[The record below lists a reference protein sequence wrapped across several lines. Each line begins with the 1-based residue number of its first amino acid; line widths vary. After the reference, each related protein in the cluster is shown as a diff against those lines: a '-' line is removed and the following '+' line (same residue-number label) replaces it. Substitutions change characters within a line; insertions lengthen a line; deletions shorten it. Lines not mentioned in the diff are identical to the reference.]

1 MGTKIYLAF
10 AFLLLIGSAVNAQN
24 GFLKASGKKV
34 VNGNGEEVI
43 LRGMGLGGW
52 MLQEGYMLETSDFA
66 GPQYKI
72 METIEKLVGEQVTNV
87 FYDAWLENYCQKK
100 DIDSMAAWGFN
111 SIRLPMHYNLF
122 TLPIEDEPL
131 AGQDTWLEK
140 GFLMVDDLLEWCGA
154 NEIYLILDL
163 HAAPGGQGKDA
174 NISDY
179 DPTKPSLWESAENRR
194 KTVALWTKL
203 ADRYKDEPWIG
214 GYDLINEP
222 NWDIDNA
229 GNKNG
234 CNCNQNTALWN
245 LYKEIISGIRTVDN
259 NHLVIL
265 EGNCWGNNYNGLTN
279 IKLFDSNLMLSF
291 HKYWSYNDAGSISGI
306 INLRNTHNVPIWL
319 GESGENSNNW
329 FTNAI
334 SLIESNGIGWA
345 WWPYKKIG
353 SVTGTVT
360 IPKTSGW
367 QNLLNYWKGKGAK
380 PSIEQATTWLMEQ
393 AEMMKLENCIIHYD
407 VNDAMFR
414 QINDQSAKP
423 FKQHTV
429 PGTVYAV
436 DYDLG
441 SCNFAYFDTDTAD
454 YHVTTNTY
462 TAWNTGHLYR
472 NDGVDIEACTDD
484 AGTNGYSVGWTDAGE
499 WMLYT
504 INIEE
509 TAAYSI
515 DFRYAAQDGA
525 GKFHFEMDGLSV
537 TPQITLPS
545 TDGWT
550 TWGTKTI
557 SNVVLKKGQH
567 QLKLY
572 IDNAGF
578 NINFF
583 RIHTPT
589 EVGALTPEI
598 LNIKTDESGTQLLLT
613 SNQEFDYTSAV
624 VLSDFQLKVNGQV
637 RTITSLSFDDI
648 KPELLVLY
656 VDGSLMSSDMVTLS
670 YTGNN
675 LLSEFNTLY
684 SPFEDREAV
693 NYAPTYLL
701 LPGKFQAENFVY
713 NKGFQLDICTDL
725 GGGQN
730 LGYANAG
737 DYTDYN
743 VYVSENGLYRID
755 YRVATEASGK
765 AELRLVGDDNV
776 TKIHAVTVPSSGGW
790 QAWKTIS
797 AEANLKQGKNK
808 LRFYVVSGEFNVN
821 WISASTITGIE
832 EVISENKPVA
842 VYNYQN
848 HSISIFNNRSA
859 NEECSIAC
867 YDVSGRK
874 VFRKAI
880 KINKPEVVI
889 PNISLLNGL
898 YLLRFNIGK
907 TGFVQKIRVQ

>member
-1 MGTKIYLAF
+1 MGTKFYLVF
-10 AFLLLIGSAVNAQN
+10 TLLLLIGFAGNAQN

-72 METIEKLVGEQVTNV
+72 RETIEKLVGEEVTND
-87 FYDAWLENYCQKK
+87 FYDAWLKNYCQKK
-100 DIDSMAAWGFN
+100 DIDSMAVWGYN

-122 TLPIEDEPL
+122 TLPIEQEPVT
-131 AGQDTWLEK
+131 GQDTWLEK
-140 GFLMVDDLLEWCGA
+140 GFLMVDELLDWCEA

-179 DPTKPSLWESAENRR
+179 DTTKPSLWDNAENRR
-194 KTVALWTKL
+194 KTVALWKKL
-203 ADRYKDEPWIG
+203 AERYKDEPWIG

-229 GNKNG
+229 GNQNG
-234 CNCNQNTALWN
+234 CSCNQNTALWN
-245 LYKEIISGIRTVDN
+245 LYKEIVRGIRTVDN
-259 NHLVIL
+259 NHLVII
-265 EGNCWGNNYNGLTN
+265 EGNCWGNNYNGLPSTKTIDN
-279 IKLFDSNLMLSF
+279 NLVLSF

-306 INLRNTHNVPIWL
+306 MNLRNTHNVPIWL

-334 SLIESNGIGWA
+334 SLVESNGIGWA

-360 IPKTSGW
+360 IPKTAGW
-367 QNLLNYWKGKGAK
+367 QNLLDYWKGTGAK
-380 PSIEQATTWLMEQ
+380 PTVEQATTWLMEQ

-414 QINDQSAKP
+414 QINDQLAKP
-423 FKQHTV
+423 FKQHTA
-429 PGTVYAV
+429 PGTVFAV

-441 SCNFAYFDTDTAD
+441 SCNYAYFDTDTAD

-462 TAWNTGHLYR
+462 TAWNSGHSYR
-472 NDGVDIEACTDD
+472 NDGVDIEACTDA
-484 AGTNGYSVGWTDAGE
+484 AGTNGYSVGWTVTGE
-499 WMLYT
+499 WLLYT

-509 TAAYSI
+509 AAAYSI
-515 DFRYAAQDGA
+515 DLRYAAQGGA
-525 GKFHFEMDGLSV
+525 GKVHFEMDGLSV

-545 TDGWT
+545 TGGWA

-557 SNVVLKKGQH
+557 SNVVLKKGKH

-589 EVGALTPEI
+589 EVGALTPHI
-598 LNIKTDESGTQLLLT
+598 INIKTDESGTQLLLT

-624 VLSDFQLKVNGQV
+624 TLSDFQLKVNGQE
-637 RTITSLSFDDI
+637 RTIVSISFDDI

-656 VDGSLMSSDMVTLS
+656 VDGSLISSDKITLS
-670 YTGNN
+670 YTGNKLN
-675 LLSEFNTLY
+675 SIYQTSY
-684 SPFEDREAV
+684 SPFENREVV

-701 LPGKFQAENFVY
+701 LPGRFQAENFIF
-713 NKGFQLDICTDL
+713 NNGFQLETCTDT

-730 LGYANAG
+730 LSYASPG
-737 DYTDYN
+737 DYADYN
-743 VYVSENGLYRID
+743 VYVSNKGLYRID
-755 YRVATEASGK
+755 YRVATQASGK
-765 AELRLVGDDNV
+765 AELRLVDDDKV
-776 TKIHAVTVPSSGGW
+776 TTIHVVTVSSSGGW

-832 EVISENKPVA
+832 EVISENMLVA

-848 HSISIFNNRSA
+848 HSISIFNKGFA
-859 NEECSIAC
+859 NETCSMVC
-867 YDVSGRK
+867 YDVNGRK
-874 VFRKAI
+874 VFSKAL
-880 KINKPEVVI
+880 KIYESEVVI
-889 PNISLLNGL
+889 PNIPLLNGL
-898 YLLRFNIGK
+898 YLLQFNSG
-907 TGFVQKIRVQ
+907 TTNFVQKLRVQ